1 MKQGKSLLELAQ
13 EVERQS
19 QVKKDFLAMTDVLTY
34 NGTDN
39 SLAIPGQGDFAVNE
53 TAHDQLGSLL
63 GIPAKY
69 YDRMR
74 EEAPELLATNVNSWL
89 AKTPERR
96 MVRTLD
102 GKVRA
107 VLSDK
112 YRPLDNRELLET
124 VLPVLGKQEM
134 QVVSSEV
141 TERRLYLKVLTP
153 KVTYEIVK
161 GDVVQAGLVISNSEI
176 GGGSLSVE
184 PLLYRLVCTN
194 GMIANDSKMRK
205 YHVGRGNN
213 GFSEGAAEFFR
224 DETRMQDDRAF
235 WLKVRDLVG
244 AAVDSINFQKI
255 AESFFA
261 TKENVIEADPVK
273 VVEVFSKDNGLNQN
287 ERNSVLKHLLGGG
300 DLNQFGLLNAI
311 TRTAQDIESYDRATQ
326 FERLGGTVLELPR
339 TEWKRLNEEAL
350 AIQ

>member
-1 MKQGKSLLELAQ
+1 MKQGKTLIELAQ

-19 QVKKDFLAMTDVLTY
+19 QVKKDFLARTDALSY
-34 NGTDN
+34 DGANN
-39 SLAIPGQGDFAVNE
+39 SLMVPGHGPFAVIE
-53 TAHDQLGSLL
+53 TAHDQLGSAI

-69 YDRMR
+69 YDKMR
-74 EEAPELLATNVNSWL
+74 EEAPDLLATNVNRWL
-89 AKTPERR
+89 TYSPEKK

-102 GKVRA
+102 GNVRA
-107 VLSDK
+107 FLSDK

-153 KVTYEIVK
+153 KVTYEIAK

-224 DETRMQDDRAF
+224 DETRRQDDRAF

-261 TKENVIEADPVK
+261 TKENLIEADPVK
-273 VVEVFSKDNGLNQN
+273 VVEVFSKDNGLNQG
-287 ERNSVLKHLLGGG
+287 EKNSVLKHLLSGG
-300 DLNQFGLLNAI
+300 DLNQFGLLNAV
-311 TRTAQDIESYDRATQ
+311 TRTAQDIDSYDRATQ
-326 FERLGGTVLELPR
+326 FERLGGAVLELPR
-339 TEWKRLNEEAL
+339 TEWKRLNEEAMT
-350 AIQ
+350 IQ

>member
-19 QVKKDFLAMTDVLTY
+19 QAKKDFLAMTDVLSY
-34 NGTDN
+34 VGNEN
-39 SLAIPGQGDFAVNE
+39 SLVIPGQGKFGVNE
-53 TAHDQLGSLL
+53 TAHDQLGSSL

-74 EEAPELLATNVNSWL
+74 QEAPDLLQANVNRWL
-89 AKTPERR
+89 AHSPERK
-96 MVRTLD
+96 MVRALD
-102 GKVRA
+102 GNVRA
-107 VLSDK
+107 FLSDK

-273 VVEVFSKDNGLNQN
+273 VVEVFSKDNGLNQG
-287 ERNSVLKHLLGGG
+287 ERNSVLKHLLAGG
-300 DLNQFGLLNAI
+300 DLNQFGLLNAV
-311 TRTAQDIESYDRATQ
+311 TRSAQDIESYDRATY

-339 TEWKRLNEEAL
+339 SDWKRLNEEAL

>member
-1 MKQGKSLLELAQ
+1 MKTGKTLIELAA
-13 EVERQS
+13 EVQRQS
-19 QVKKDFLAMTDVLTY
+19 EVKRDFLAQTGALEYVPSQ
-34 NGTDN
+34 NG
-39 SLAIPGQGDFAVNE
+39 LRIPEQGTFEVNE
-53 TAHDQLGSLL
+53 NAHDQLGTAL

-74 EEAPELLATNVNSWL
+74 EEAPELLGSNINHWLHTN
-89 AKTPERR
+89 PERK

-112 YRPLDNRELLET
+112 YRPLDNLELLET
-124 VLPVLGKQEM
+124 VLPVLGKQDM

-141 TERRLYLKVLTP
+141 TDRRLYLKVLTP
-153 KVTYEIVK
+153 RVTYEIAK

-194 GMIANDSKMRK
+194 GLIANDSKMRK
-205 YHVGRGNN
+205 YHVGRGNS
-213 GFSEGAAEFFR
+213 GFTEGAAEFFR
-224 DETRMQDDRAF
+224 DETRVQDDRAF
-235 WLKVRDLVG
+235 WFKVRDLVG
-244 AAVDSINFQKI
+244 AAIDSINFQKI

-261 TKENVIEADPVK
+261 TRENKIEADPVK
-273 VVEVFSKDNGLNQN
+273 VVEVFSKQNALNHG
-287 ERNSVLKHLLGGG
+287 ERNSILTHLLSGG
-300 DLNQFGLLNAI
+300 DLNQFGLMNAV
-311 TRTAQDIESYDRATQ
+311 TRTAQDLESYDRATQ
-326 FERLGGTVLELPR
+326 FERLGGSVLELPR
-339 TEWKRLNEEAL
+339 TDWKRLNEEAF

>member
-1 MKQGKSLLELAQ
+1 MKQGKTLMELAA
-13 EVERQS
+13 EVERQA
-19 QVKKDFLAMTDVLTY
+19 VEKKDYVAATTALKMLDAEQMGIEGVGSF
-34 NGTDN
+34 G
-39 SLAIPGQGDFAVNE
+39 IKE
-53 TAHDQLGSLL
+53 TAHDQLGSAL

-74 EEAPELLATNVNSWL
+74 EEAPELLKANVNTWL
-89 AKTPERR
+89 HKTPERK

-102 GKVRA
+102 GSVRA
-107 VLSDK
+107 LLSDK

-273 VVEVFSKDNGLNQN
+273 VVEVFSKDNGLNQG
-287 ERNSVLKHLLGGG
+287 ERNSVLKHLLAGG
-300 DLNQFGLLNAI
+300 DLNQFGLLNAV
-311 TRTAQDIESYDRATQ
+311 TRSAQDIESYDRATY

-339 TEWKRLNEEAL
+339 SDWKRLNEEAL